1 MTDLGVGRI
10 FLPNWLDLQGAFG
23 WVRPAYIKILIEL
36 RIIILA
42 GFTSCI
48 KGSLEAAIRN
58 GPENLANS
66 VWLWSQFGVVT
77 KLGKT
82 KGGIGNPPFE
92 TPRSFSA
99 SAVAAIQRWPC

>member
-1 MTDLGVGRI
+1 MPDLGVGRI
-10 FLPNWLDLQGAFG
+10 FLPNWLDLRGVFG

-48 KGSLEAAIRN
+48 KGSLETAIQN
-58 GPENLANS
+58 GPENLGNS
-66 VWLWSQFGVVT
+66 VWLRSQFRGST

-82 KGGIGNPPFE
+82 KGGIINPPFE
-92 TPRSFSA
+92 TPRIF
-99 SAVAAIQRWPC
+99 